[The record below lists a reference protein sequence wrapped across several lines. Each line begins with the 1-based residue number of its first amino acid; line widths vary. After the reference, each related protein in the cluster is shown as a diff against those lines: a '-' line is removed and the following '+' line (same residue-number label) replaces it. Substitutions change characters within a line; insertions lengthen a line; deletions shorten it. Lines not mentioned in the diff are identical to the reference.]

1 MPVGN
6 FAADIALQH
15 EKVRPDLELMYQQD
29 WTLWGKIKAR
39 GDIEVVSGRPTRV
52 PMELLAG
59 GKGRIFNPDG
69 GNLGRGSAPQ
79 TDLYTLTPVYIEMAG
94 EYTKKAEIDTNSK
107 EKAIENYVQ
116 LVNKR
121 LMTQMNVLI
130 ESMLAY
136 GDGANT
142 LDTVVSTATN
152 QITVNNANQF
162 YDNQD
167 IDIYASVGGASRGTC
182 TIQSVDAGNKQ
193 LNLTGAIPSGTTG
206 GDVILVNGS
215 ANAASSGLYGIN
227 YYQFNGNTG
236 SIGGLARSSYPGKL
250 STPYVAGL
258 NKALTPSRFRLQLAQ
273 MQIALGM
280 DALAEDPPVMH
291 VSLGQQ
297 AAWENL
303 SLNVT
308 VVNQQQIKGDES
320 EDMLKK
326 HPPRTMGGYESIPS
340 IHAQPGRIDGLC
352 LNCLFR
358 VEDYP
363 IDYYEAGG
371 QTLFAAYAGDGGLQA
386 SLLFYIVTGVQVGHS
401 NVRKGCYS
409 DNNPIPVGY

>member
-6 FAADIALQH
+6 WAADVALQH

-29 WTLWGKIKAR
+29 WTLFGKIKSR
-39 GDIEVVSGRPTRV
+39 GDLEVVSGRPTRV

-59 GKGRIFNPDG
+59 GKGRVFNPDG

-79 TDLYTLTPVYIEMAG
+79 TDLYTLTPIYIEMAG

-130 ESMLAY
+130 NSMLSY

-167 IDIYASVGGASRGTC
+167 IDIYASVGGALRGTI

-193 LNLTGAIPSGTTG
+193 LNLTGAVPAGTTA
-206 GDVILVNGS
+206 GDVMLVSGS
-215 ANAASSGLYGIN
+215 ANAAGSGLYGIN

-236 SIGGLARSSYPGKL
+236 NIGGLARSSYPGKL
-250 STPYVAGL
+250 STPYVNGL

-273 MQIALGM
+273 MQIALGI
-280 DALAEDPPVMH
+280 DAIEDDPPVFH
-291 VSLGQQ
+291 VSLAQQ

-308 VVNQQQIKGDES
+308 VVNQQDIKGDMS

-326 HPPRTMGGYESIPS
+326 NPPKTMGGYQSIPS
-340 IHAQPGRIDGLC
+340 LNAQPGRIDGLC
-352 LNCLFR
+352 LKCWFR
-358 VEDYP
+358 VEDQP
-363 IDYYEAGG
+363 IDYYEVGG
-371 QTLFAAYAGDGGLQA
+371 QTLFPAYAADGGLQT
-386 SLLFYIVTGVQVGHS
+386 SMLFYIWTGIQIGQS

-409 DNNPIPVGY
+409 DNNPIPTGY

>member
-6 FAADIALQH
+6 WAADVALQH

-29 WTLWGKIKAR
+29 WTLWGKIKSR
-39 GDIEVVSGRPTRV
+39 GDLEVVSGRPTRV

-59 GKGRIFNPDG
+59 GKGRVFNPDG

-79 TDLYTLTPVYIEMAG
+79 TDLYTLTPIYIEMAG
-94 EYTKKAEIDTNSK
+94 EYTKKSEIDTNSK

-121 LMTQMNVLI
+121 LMDQMNVLI
-130 ESMLAY
+130 EAMLAY

-142 LDTVVSTATN
+142 LDTATANGSGATV
-152 QITVNNANQF
+152 TVNNGNQF

-167 IDIYASVGGASRGTC
+167 VDVYASVGGAFRGTF
-182 TIQSVDAGNKQ
+182 TIQSVDAPNKT
-193 LNLTGAIPSGTTG
+193 LYFTTTATAIQS
-206 GDVILVNGS
+206 GDVLLVSGS
-215 ANAASSGLYGIN
+215 ANASGSGLYGIN

-236 SIGGLARSSYPGKL
+236 NIGGLSRSSYPGKL
-250 STPYVAGL
+250 STPYVNGL
-258 NKALTPSRFRLQLAQ
+258 NKALTPSRFRLQLNQ
-273 MQIALGM
+273 MRIALGI
-280 DALAEDPPVMH
+280 DALEEDPPVFH
-291 VSLGQQ
+291 VSLAQQ

-308 VVNQQQIKGDES
+308 IVNQQDIKGDES

-326 HPPRTMGGYESIPS
+326 SPGTKMGGYQSIPS

-352 LNCLFR
+352 LKVWFR
-358 VEDYP
+358 VEDQP
-363 IDYYEAGG
+363 IDYYEVGG
-371 QTLFAAYAGDGGLQA
+371 QTLFPAYASDGGLQT
-386 SLLFYIVTGVQVGHS
+386 SMLFYIWTGTQVGQA

-409 DNNPIPVGY
+409 DNNPLPSGY

>member
-6 FAADIALQH
+6 WAADVALQH

-29 WTLWGKIKAR
+29 YTLWGKIKSR
-39 GDIEVVSGRPTRV
+39 GDVEVVSGRPTRV

-59 GKGRIFNPDG
+59 GKGRVFNPDG

-79 TDLYTLTPVYIEMAG
+79 TDLYTLTPIYIEMAG
-94 EYTKKAEIDTNSK
+94 EYTKKAEIDVNNK

-121 LMTQMNVLI
+121 LMDQMNVLI
-130 ESMLAY
+130 EAMLAY

-142 LDTVVSTATN
+142 LDTVVSTSTN

-167 IDIYASVGGASRGTC
+167 IDIYASVGGASRGTF
-182 TIQSVDAGNKQ
+182 TVQSVDAGNKQ
-193 LNLTGAIPSGTTG
+193 LNMTGSVSAVQNN
-206 GDVILVNGS
+206 DVILVNGS

-227 YYQFNGNTG
+227 YYQFNGNIG
-236 SIGGLARSSYPGKL
+236 NIGGLARSSYPGKL
-250 STPYVAGL
+250 STPYVNGS

-291 VSLGQQ
+291 VSLAQQ

-352 LNCLFR
+352 LKCWFR

-371 QTLFAAYAGDGGLQA
+371 QTLFPAYASDGGLQS
-386 SLLFYIVTGVQVGHS
+386 SLLFYIITGVQCGNA
-401 NVRKGCYS
+401 NVRKGTYS
-409 DNNPIPVGY
+409 DNNPIPANY